1 MRRGVKQLSQNNNK
15 GDSSMKIYGEQIDEI
30 VVDRFEQ
37 IEKAV
42 RRLDAE
48 MQHFLVCTKT
58 NSDFIQVAHDYELD
72 GKYIDFLV
80 EVRLHKTEKD
90 FKHYRTFNLKN
101 TSEYLCVDTVIALF
115 RSFYEDTPLSNIVIW
130 EDITSEIHS

>member
-1 MRRGVKQLSQNNNK
+1 
-15 GDSSMKIYGEQIDEI
+15 MKIYGEQFGEI
-30 VVDRFEQ
+30 VVDNFEH
-37 IEKAV
+37 IEKEL
-42 RRLDAE
+42 RHLETE
-48 MQHFLVCTKT
+48 MQHFLVCTKN

-72 GKYIDFLV
+72 GKYVDFLV